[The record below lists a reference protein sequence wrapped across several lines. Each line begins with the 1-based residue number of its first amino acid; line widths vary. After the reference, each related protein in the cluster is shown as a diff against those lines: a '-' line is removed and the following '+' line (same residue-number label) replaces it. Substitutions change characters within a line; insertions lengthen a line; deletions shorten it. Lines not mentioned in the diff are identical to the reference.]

1 MTVSPD
7 IRKDPLYEEPVNID
21 LEPEEAFG
29 VLLGNDDN
37 EEEDTTE
44 TE

>member
-1 MTVSPD
+1 MTPD
-7 IRKDPLYEEPVNID
+7 IRKDPLYDEPVNIGV
-21 LEPEEAFG
+21 EPEEAFA
-29 VLLGNDDN
+29 VLLGDDDN